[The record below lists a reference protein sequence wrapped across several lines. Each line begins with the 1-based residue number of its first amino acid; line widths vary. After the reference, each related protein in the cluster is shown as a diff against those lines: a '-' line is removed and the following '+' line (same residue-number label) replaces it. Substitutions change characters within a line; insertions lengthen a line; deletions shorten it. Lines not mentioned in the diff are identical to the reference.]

1 MKIISFNSY
10 KGGACRTTTCYN
22 TLPFLAKELG
32 ATSAQPI
39 LVFDV
44 DLDSMGMTNLLD
56 KQGKFNHAKY
66 SANNLFKKDLFGI
79 CEHIKNNEFDDEED
93 LENYYALFNKAGK
106 ELGLEDDGAVL
117 FCGVDSAM
125 SNFSD
130 DTFKSVYDEINS
142 PLGNL
147 IRALNGLEDDQKP
160 KAIVFDCAAGVQM
173 STIMVLEKVNT
184 MVMCM
189 RPTFQFRTGTSHYII
204 NRIPQKLRHQQLS
217 NPRRLV
223 LVPTAVAAC
232 GANST
237 REILMLRNESYRG
250 IQNIRELADTYSAED
265 LGYRFI
271 DDMIDDLDTMGIPEV
286 ERFKWKEEGV
296 LYKIQDCTPEEE
308 ILKSRYQKL
317 AQVIIK

>member
-32 ATSAQPI
+32 ATSEQPI

-56 KQGKFNHAKY
+56 KMDNFNGAKY
-66 SANNLFKKDLFGI
+66 SANNLFVKDTEGI
-79 CEHIKNNEFDDEED
+79 CSKIQNGFDEEGD
-93 LENYYALFNKAGK
+93 LEEYYALFNKAGK

-117 FCGVDSAM
+117 FCGVDSTL

-142 PLGNL
+142 PLGRL
-147 IRALNGLEDDQKP
+147 ISALNDLDEDEKP
-160 KAIVFDCAAGVQM
+160 KALVFDCAAGMQM
-173 STIMVLEKVNT
+173 STVMVMEKVDT

-189 RPTFQFRTGTSHYII
+189 RPTYQFRAGTKHYIMD
-204 NRIPQKLRHQQLS
+204 RIPQKLRHQQLS

-223 LVPTAVAAC
+223 LVPTAVASC
-232 GANST
+232 DENSPVD
-237 REILMLRNESYRG
+237 ILKLRNEAYKG
-250 IQNIRELADTYSAED
+250 IMQIRRLTDTYGIDD
-265 LGYRFI
+265 LGYRFV
-271 DDMIDDLDTMGIPEV
+271 DEMIDGVDTMGIPEV
-286 ERFKWKEEGV
+286 ERFKWQEEGT
-296 LYKIQDCTPEEE
+296 LYKIENCTLQEEK
-308 ILKSRYQKL
+308 LKGRYGKL
-317 AQVIIK
+317 AGVIKG

>member
-1 MKIISFNSY
+1 MKILSFNSY

-22 TLPFLAKELG
+22 TLPFLAQELG
-32 ATSAQPI
+32 ATSKQPI

-56 KQGKFNHAKY
+56 KQGNFNHAKY
-66 SANNLFKKDLFGI
+66 SANNLFVKDLDGI
-79 CEHIKNNEFDDEED
+79 CDRIRNNEFDDEGD
-93 LENYYALFNKAGK
+93 LEHYYALFNKAGK

-117 FCGVDSAM
+117 FCGVDSSA

-130 DTFKSVYDEINS
+130 DTFKSVYDEMNS
-142 PLGNL
+142 PIGNL
-147 IRALNGLEDDQKP
+147 IKALNNLEEDEKP

-189 RPTFQFRTGTSHYII
+189 RPTYQFRTGTSHYIV

-217 NPRRLV
+217 NPRKLV

-232 GANST
+232 GPNSSK
-237 REILMLRNESYRG
+237 EILLLRNESYLG
-250 IQNIRELADTYSAED
+250 IQGIRELTDDYSIDE
-265 LGYRFI
+265 LGYRFV

-296 LYKIQDCTPEEE
+296 LYKMNSCTPEEE
-308 ILKSRYQKL
+308 KLKARYQKL
-317 AQVIIK
+317 AQVISK